1 MTRETK
7 IGLLVGLAFIITVG
21 ILLSNYMADKTELRS
36 APLEIAA
43 DTGHRAVVPPGES
56 RAPTITRVIVPNDV
70 TPPAPVPTR
79 EELTVRQPTSDIA
92 IGGPTQNQQQ
102 QPTPG
107 PVADGGQPVNNDLA
121 NAARQHGEELIPADQ
136 HPQPDRVLP
145 LKPAAPKSYVV
156 QAGDNL
162 NKIAT
167 KTMGSSTKAT
177 RDAILKANPKLAANP
192 NKLIAGESLTIPSA
206 ATPAP
211 TAPSGP
217 VAVLPLV
224 PVKPTDKSTDKPA
237 AKPLDTRVAST
248 NVYIVKEG
256 DNSLWSIA
264 REQVGTP
271 QAIPAIKEL
280 NKDVLK
286 GGDIIRVGMRLKMP
300 AKTIAMAN

>member
-79 EELTVRQPTSDIA
+79 EELTVRQPASDIQ

-121 NAARQHGEELIPADQ
+121 NAARQHGEELIPADP
-136 HPQPDRVLP
+136 HAQPDRVLP
-145 LKPAAPKSYVV
+145 ISQTKSYVV

-162 NKIAT
+162 NKIAA

-211 TAPSGP
+211 TAPTNTG
-217 VAVLPLV
+217 VAILPLV
-224 PVKPTDKSTDKPA
+224 PVKPPEKPVAKSA
-237 AKPLDTRVAST
+237 DTRVAST

-256 DNSLWSIA
+256 DNSLWGIA

>member
-70 TPPAPVPTR
+70 TPPGPVPTR

-102 QPTPG
+102 PTPG
-107 PVADGGQPVNNDLA
+107 PVADAGQQVNNDLA
-121 NAARQHGEELIPADQ
+121 NAARQHGEELIPADSR
-136 HPQPDRVLP
+136 DVRVLP
-145 LKPAAPKSYVV
+145 LPPTAPKSYVV

-162 NKIAT
+162 NKIAA

-192 NKLIAGESLTIPSA
+192 NKLVAGESLTIPSA

-211 TAPSGP
+211 TAPTSSG

-224 PVKPTDKSTDKPA
+224 PVKPTDKPA
-237 AKPLDTRVAST
+237 AKPADTRTAST

-256 DNSLWSIA
+256 DNSLWGIA

-271 QAIPAIKEL
+271 AAIPAIKEL

-300 AKTIAMAN
+300 AKTVAMAN